1 MKSSNLKKKTKI
13 EEKLIQDFVDTFN
26 LEQKNIGDTIKDKNG
41 KEYAYQGSNIFDNSG
56 EVEES
61 DLMKY
66 GILEKQI
73 IYEDDKYTYV
83 VDLAPFDPKEVEDNE

>member
-1 MKSSNLKKKTKI
+1 MKSNRLKEKAKI
-13 EEKLIQDFVDTFN
+13 EEKLIQEFVDTFK

-41 KEYAYQGSNIFDNSG
+41 KEYAYQGSNVFDNTG

-73 IYEDDKYTYV
+73 IYDDDKYTYV
-83 VDLAPFDPKEVEDNE
+83 IDLAPFDPQEDNNE